1 MSTQEFFN
9 SKIQKIY
16 QYLPNE
22 DKEVLKTYIGMK
34 ELSSQKAY
42 TQGLKKGSK
51 IFPYLGAL
59 IVLIALVSAVSV
71 FKTTH
76 EDYITYVAECPPP
89 IELPNENSWLKVPR
103 ENYSTV
109 KLSDKVQC
117 VKYYKA
123 KAFSCIVEE

>member
-1 MSTQEFFN
+1 MSTKKFFD

-16 QYLPNE
+16 QYLPRE
-22 DKEVLKTYIGMK
+22 DEEILKTYISMK

-42 TQGLKKGSK
+42 IQGLKKGSR
-51 IFPYLGAL
+51 IFPYLVAL
-59 IVLIALVSAVSV
+59 IVLITLVSVVSV
-71 FKTTH
+71 FKATH
-76 EDYITYVAECPPP
+76 EDYITYIAECPPP
-89 IELPNENSWLKVPR
+89 IELPNENSWLRVPR
-103 ENYSTV
+103 ENYSTA